1 MNEQLFIG
9 MAKAQAEAGN
19 IQDAL
24 TILTSALKQY
34 PNSAELYLERGRIY
48 NVLGNQK
55 AALFDIKK
63 AAEITPEF
71 IIGNISGNFA

>member
-48 NVLGNQK
+48 NALGNQN
-55 AALFDIKK
+55 AALFDLKK
-63 AAEITPEF
+63 AAEINPGF
-71 IIGNISGNFA
+71 IGNISGNFA